1 MYKKC
6 VKRLID
12 FIVSL
17 ILIPIVLFIIVII
30 APIIWLDDRGPIFY
44 NSFRR
49 GKDGKSFRM
58 LKFRSMYVDS
68 PDLRNSDGST
78 FNSSNDL
85 RVTNFGRFL
94 RKSSLDEIPQI
105 FNVLL
110 GHMSYVGPRPTL
122 AIRPFEE
129 VKPMAR
135 KRFDVRPG
143 ITGYAQ
149 AYYRNSI
156 SQDEK
161 FKIDCEYVDNI
172 SFLLDVKIIAKTIT
186 TVIKKDN
193 VYVPSSEKS
202 EKKSWT
208 K

>member
-17 ILIPIVLFIIVII
+17 ILMPFVLVIIVII
-30 APIIWLDDRGPIFY
+30 APIIWLDDRGPVFY
-44 NSFRR
+44 NSLRR
-49 GKDGKSFRM
+49 GKDGKSFKM

-68 PDLRNSDGST
+68 PDLRNTDGST

-105 FNVLL
+105 LNILL

-135 KRFDVRPG
+135 KRFEVRPG

-156 SQDEK
+156 SQEEK
-161 FKIDCEYVDNI
+161 FKMDCEYVDNI
-172 SFLLDVKIIAKTIT
+172 SFLLDVKIIVKTIA
-186 TVIKKDN
+186 TVFKNDN
-193 VYVPSSEKS
+193 VFVPSTEKT
-202 EKKSWT
+202 EQKKLD